1 MRIAAIDDREEE
13 RAGRGLFGISLP
25 LRVAAAVIVV
35 GGLAFVVRRPP
46 SIAAVP
52 VLHKTAD
59 IPAIVGTAPLRLT
72 EPGIDPV
79 RVEPG
84 RIDPKSGLRE
94 DVLGRGSFAAI
105 EAPVLRL
112 AVTRGI
118 GSERAPGLFVLTA
131 RRAALAGRG
140 EAPLSVS
147 RAMPRGVVATRF
159 GPAEI
164 AEATLTGGA
173 LTRAC
178 TAFVL
183 TQPGLRIDGFLCG
196 PLGSAAEPK
205 SLACTL
211 DALDFDDQSDPTAS
225 ALFRQARARSACDG
239 GGSAA
244 ADPAGKT
251 GSIERRRAAT
261 KN

>member
-1 MRIAAIDDREEE
+1 MRIGAIDDADQEP
-13 RAGRGLFGISLP
+13 AGRGLSAIGLP
-25 LRVAAAVIVV
+25 LRAVAAALVV
-35 GGLAFVVRRPP
+35 ALIAIAVRMPP
-46 SIAAVP
+46 SPAPAP
-52 VLHKTAD
+52 VLNRTSEV
-59 IPAIVGTAPLRLT
+59 PAIVGTAPLRLN

-84 RIDPKSGLRE
+84 RIDPKTGLRE

-118 GSERAPGLFVLTA
+118 GAERAPGLFVLVA
-131 RRAALAGRG
+131 RRAAMAARG
-140 EAPLSVS
+140 ELPLSVS
-147 RAMPRGVVATRF
+147 RVVPRGVVATRF

-164 AEATLTGGA
+164 AEATLSGP

-178 TAFVL
+178 TGFVL
-183 TQPGLRIDGFLCG
+183 AQAGLRIDGFLCG
-196 PLGSAAEPK
+196 PLGGAAEPK
-205 SLACTL
+205 ALACTL

-225 ALFRQARARSACDG
+225 DLFRQAKARSACETT
-239 GGSAA
+239 
-244 ADPAGKT
+244 ADPTART
-251 GSIERRRAAT
+251 GSIERRRPST